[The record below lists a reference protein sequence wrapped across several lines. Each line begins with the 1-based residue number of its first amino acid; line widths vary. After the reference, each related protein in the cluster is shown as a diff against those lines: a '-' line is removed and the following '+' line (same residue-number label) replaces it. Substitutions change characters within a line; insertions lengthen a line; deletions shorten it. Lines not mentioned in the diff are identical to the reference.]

1 MKVLSNVPYLVD
13 AIDEKMSED
22 RIMVLRY
29 IPDSELPSSVWVT
42 RLHTEIHF
50 LSLRGSHYT
59 SHYHKLFFTHRTRIT
74 IGLSLGPDSRPR
86 LACQSRR
93 LPGHLGRGCRT
104 WSRSGIGEPG
114 DGIGE
119 WAPWALGT
127 LGGTAGPDPSGQA
140 LPDQK
145 IFSLRPLQP
154 QNKS

>member
-1 MKVLSNVPYLVD
+1 
-13 AIDEKMSED
+13 MSED
-22 RIMVLRY
+22 RIIVLRCSY
-29 IPDSELPSSVWVT
+29 PTPSCHLPLGPPDFTQKFTV
-42 RLHTEIHF
+42 
-50 LSLRGSHYT
+50 SHYT
-59 SHYHKLFFTHRTRIT
+59 SHYHKLSFTHRTKIP

-145 IFSLRPLQP
+145 IFNLRPLQP